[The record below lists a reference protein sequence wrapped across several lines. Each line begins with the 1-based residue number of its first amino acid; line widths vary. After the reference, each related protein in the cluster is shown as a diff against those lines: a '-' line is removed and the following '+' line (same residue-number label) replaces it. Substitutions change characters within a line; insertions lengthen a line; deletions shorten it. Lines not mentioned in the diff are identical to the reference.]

1 MECKLSSNRRRGTAA
16 MTLVEMLVASGVGG
30 LIFVAV
36 ANLTTYTTRT
46 FASMMNYTEMDQ
58 KSRYTLDQMTSDIR
72 SCDRLANYSSTNL
85 DLVVGGLTN
94 LNYNYDAAGR
104 QMTRT
109 KSGVVKVL
117 LTECDTA
124 TFTAFGRGT
133 LSGTFDQFPAT
144 NATDA
149 KLIKMDWTCSR
160 QYLGS
165 KVNTESVQ
173 SAKVVMRKQ

>member
-1 MECKLSSNRRRGTAA
+1 

-36 ANLTTYTTRT
+36 ANLTIYTTRT
-46 FASMMNYTEMDQ
+46 FASMYNYTEMDQ
-58 KSRYTLDQMTSDIR
+58 LSRYTLDQLTTDIR
-72 SCDRLANYSSTNL
+72 QAERLASYSSTNL
-85 DLVVGGLTN
+85 DLVYGGVTN
-94 LNYNYDAAGR
+94 LNYNYDAASR
-104 QMTRT
+104 TMTRT

-117 LTECDTA
+117 LTECDSA

-144 NATDA
+144 NAVEA
-149 KLIKMDWTCSR
+149 KLIKMNWTCSR
-160 QYLGS
+160 IFLGS